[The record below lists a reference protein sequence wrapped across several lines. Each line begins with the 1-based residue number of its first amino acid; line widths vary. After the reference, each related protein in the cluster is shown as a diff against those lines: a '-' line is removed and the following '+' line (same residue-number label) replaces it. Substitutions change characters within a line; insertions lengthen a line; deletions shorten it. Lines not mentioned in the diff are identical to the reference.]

1 MARHRPAA
9 AAHFVLSTDGE
20 HVGPH
25 SSPQI
30 AGDDALSVTA
40 WYLVIGGLL
49 VAMALAGS
57 VLKRLPLSAS
67 MFYLGLGFVLGPAV
81 LGALEVSPLRDSA
94 IVERITEAVVVISL
108 FTTGLKLR
116 VPLHEGRW
124 ALPVRLAT
132 ASMVITIG
140 CIALIAFYG
149 LGLPL
154 GAAVLLG
161 AILAPTDPVLASDVQ
176 VADPFDR
183 DRLRFGLTGE
193 AGLNDGTA
201 FPFVML
207 GLGLLGLHD
216 LGAAGWRWWTIDLA
230 WSVAGGLCVGAV
242 LGTLVGRLVL
252 HLRRKYREAVGLD
265 EFLLIGLSYG
275 TALLLHTY
283 GFLAVLAAGIA
294 LRRVEMRDSGDR
306 STDEVRALT
315 ARGSGEESETDPE
328 KAPAFM
334 VHAVLMINE
343 RLERIAEVTVVVLI
357 GALLAAASFST
368 STLWFVAT
376 LLFLVRPTAVFFGLL
391 GVRMTMLERGLVG
404 WFGIRGAGSVYYL
417 AYAIQHGIE
426 EELAVQ
432 LTNITLMAVT
442 ASVLLHGISVTPLMN
457 AYAARR

>member
-1 MARHRPAA
+1 M
-9 AAHFVLSTDGE
+9 LSTDGE

-25 SSPQI
+25 SSPQV
-30 AGDDALSVTA
+30 AGDDALSVTT

-132 ASMVITIG
+132 VSMVITIG
-140 CIALIAFYG
+140 CVALIAFYG

-176 VADPFDR
+176 VADAFDR

-242 LGTLVGRLVL
+242 LGTLVARLVL
-252 HLRRKYREAVGLD
+252 YLRRKHREAIGLD
-265 EFLLIGLSYG
+265 EFLTLGLIGLSYG

-294 LRRVEMRDSGDR
+294 LRRVEMRHSGDR
-306 STDEVRALT
+306 STDEVRALA
-315 ARGSGEESETDPE
+315 ARGSEEEPETDPE

-334 VHAVLMINE
+334 VHSVLTINE

-357 GALLAAASFST
+357 GALLGAASFST
-368 STLWFVAT
+368 SALWFVAV
-376 LLFLVRPTAVFFGLL
+376 LIFLVRPAAVFLGLL

-417 AYAIQHGIE
+417 AYAIQQGIE
-426 EELAVQ
+426 EDLAAQ
-432 LTNITLMAVT
+432 LTSITLIAVT

-457 AYAARR
+457 AYSARRSTRG

>member
-1 MARHRPAA
+1 M
-9 AAHFVLSTDGE
+9 
-20 HVGPH
+20 
-25 SSPQI
+25 
-30 AGDDALSVTA
+30 SVAA

-49 VAMALAGS
+49 VAMALAS
-57 VLKRLPLSAS
+57 SMLKRLPLSAS
-67 MFYLGLGFVLGPAV
+67 MLYLALGFVLGPAV
-81 LGALEVSPLRDSA
+81 LGALEIPPLRESA
-94 IVERITEAVVVISL
+94 IVERITEVVVVISL

-116 VPLHEGRW
+116 VPLHERRW
-124 ALPVRLAT
+124 VLPVKLAT
-132 ASMVITIG
+132 VSMVITIG
-140 CIALIAFYG
+140 GIALIAFYG

-176 VADPFDR
+176 VADAFDT
-183 DRLRFGLTGE
+183 DRLRFGLSGE

-216 LGAAGWRWWTIDLA
+216 LGTAGWRWWTIDLV

-252 HLRRKYREAVGLD
+252 FLRRKHREAVGLD
-265 EFLLIGLSYG
+265 EFLTLGLIGLSYG

-294 LRRVEMRDSGDR
+294 LRGVEMRYSGDR

-315 ARGSGEESETDPE
+315 AGGIDEESATDPE

-334 VHAVLMINE
+334 VQSVLTINE
-343 RLERIAEVTVVVLI
+343 RLERIAEVAVVVLI
-357 GALLAAASFST
+357 GALVGMASVST
-368 STLWFVAT
+368 STLWFVAI
-376 LLFLVRPTAVFFGLL
+376 LLFLVRPAAVLLGLV
-391 GVRMTMLERGLVG
+391 GVRMTTLERGLVG

-426 EELAVQ
+426 EDLAAQ
-432 LTNITLMAVT
+432 LTSITMIAVT
-442 ASVLLHGISVTPLMN
+442 ASVLLHGVSVTPLMN
-457 AYAARR
+457 AYAARRSTRG

>member
-1 MARHRPAA
+1 
-9 AAHFVLSTDGE
+9 
-20 HVGPH
+20 
-25 SSPQI
+25 
-30 AGDDALSVTA
+30 LSVA
-40 WYLVIGGLL
+40 VWCLVIGGLL

-67 MFYLGLGFVLGPAV
+67 MLYLALGFVLGPAV
-81 LGALEVSPLRDSA
+81 LGALEIPPLRESA
-94 IVERITEAVVVISL
+94 LVERITEAVVVISL

-116 VPLHEGRW
+116 VPLHERRW
-124 ALPVRLAT
+124 VLPVRLAT
-132 ASMVITIG
+132 VSMVITIG
-140 CIALIAFYG
+140 CITLIGFYG

-176 VADPFDR
+176 VADAFDR
-183 DRLRFGLTGE
+183 DRLRFGLSGE

-242 LGTLVGRLVL
+242 LGTLIGRLVL
-252 HLRRKYREAVGLD
+252 YLRRRHREAVGLD
-265 EFLLIGLSYG
+265 EFLALGLIGLSYG

-294 LRRVEMRDSGDR
+294 LRRVEMQHSGDR

-315 ARGSGEESETDPE
+315 ARRIEEEEPATDPE
-328 KAPAFM
+328 KAPAVM
-334 VHAVLMINE
+334 VHSVLTINE
-343 RLERIAEVTVVVLI
+343 RLERIAEVVVVVLI
-357 GALLAAASFST
+357 GALVGTASIAT
-368 STLWFVAT
+368 STLWFVAA
-376 LLFLVRPTAVFFGLL
+376 LLFLVRPAAVLL
-391 GVRMTMLERGLVG
+391 VGVRMTMLERGLVG

-426 EELAVQ
+426 EDLAAQ
-432 LTNITLMAVT
+432 LTSITMFAVT

-457 AYAARR
+457 TYAARRSVGG

>member
-1 MARHRPAA
+1 M
-9 AAHFVLSTDGE
+9 
-20 HVGPH
+20 
-25 SSPQI
+25 
-30 AGDDALSVTA
+30 SVAA

-81 LGALEVSPLRDSA
+81 LGALEIPPLRESA

-132 ASMVITIG
+132 VSMVITIG

-176 VADPFDR
+176 VADAFDR

-242 LGTLVGRLVL
+242 LGTLVARLVL
-252 HLRRKYREAVGLD
+252 YLRRKYREAVGLD
-265 EFLLIGLSYG
+265 EFLALGLIGLSYG

-315 ARGSGEESETDPE
+315 AGGIDEEPETHPE

-334 VHAVLMINE
+334 VHSVLTINE

-357 GALLAAASFST
+357 GALLGAVSFST
-368 STLWFVAT
+368 STLWFVAV
-376 LLFLVRPTAVFFGLL
+376 LLFLVRPAAVILGLL
-391 GVRMTMLERGLVG
+391 SVRMTMLERGLVG

-426 EELAVQ
+426 EDLAAQ
-432 LTNITLMAVT
+432 LTSITLMAVT
-442 ASVLLHGISVTPLMN
+442 ASVLLHGVSVTPLMN
-457 AYAARR
+457 AYAARHPGRG

>member
-1 MARHRPAA
+1 
-9 AAHFVLSTDGE
+9 
-20 HVGPH
+20 
-25 SSPQI
+25 
-30 AGDDALSVTA
+30 
-40 WYLVIGGLL
+40 
-49 VAMALAGS
+49 MALAGS
-57 VLKRLPLSAS
+57 MLKRLPLSAS
-67 MFYLGLGFVLGPAV
+67 MFYLALGFVLGPAV
-81 LGALEVSPLRDSA
+81 LGALEIPPLGESA

-116 VPLHEGRW
+116 VPLHERRW
-124 ALPVRLAT
+124 VLPVKLAT
-132 ASMVITIG
+132 VSMVITIG

-176 VADPFDR
+176 VADAFDR
-183 DRLRFGLTGE
+183 DRLRFGLSGE

-230 WSVAGGLCVGAV
+230 WSVVGGLCVGAL
-242 LGTLVGRLVL
+242 LGTVVGRLVL
-252 HLRRKYREAVGLD
+252 YLRRKHHEAVGLD
-265 EFLLIGLSYG
+265 EFLTLGLIGLSYG
-275 TALLLHTY
+275 TALFLHTY

-315 ARGSGEESETDPE
+315 VGGSDEEAATDPE

-334 VHAVLMINE
+334 VQSVLTINE

-357 GALLAAASFST
+357 GALVGAASFST
-368 STLWFVAT
+368 STLWFVAI
-376 LLFLVRPTAVFFGLL
+376 LLFLVRPAAVLL
-391 GVRMTMLERGLVG
+391 GVVGVRMTTLERGLVG

-426 EELAVQ
+426 EDLAAQ
-432 LTNITLMAVT
+432 LTSITMIAVT

-457 AYAARR
+457 AYAARRSTRG